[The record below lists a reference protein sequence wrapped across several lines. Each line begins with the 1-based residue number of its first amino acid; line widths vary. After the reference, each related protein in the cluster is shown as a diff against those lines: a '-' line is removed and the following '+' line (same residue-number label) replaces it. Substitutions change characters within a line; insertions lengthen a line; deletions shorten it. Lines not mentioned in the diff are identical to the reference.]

1 MEVKKLFTLR
11 NENYERFL
19 YSQDLTFI
27 RKMLFL
33 SLVLYSAFGIVD
45 RITGVDNLYIFNIIR
60 FYTVAP
66 YVFVIFLLS
75 FHASFY
81 RLHQYLLTSLYVV
94 AGLGIVVMLT
104 VAPEVFSYYGGLFL
118 VIGFGYFL
126 LRIRWQFAT
135 IGTVIIMIFYFVLA
149 YIHLEKYIYD
159 VLTYSIFYIAYIII
173 AISGSYTFSKY
184 RFDSFLHELHLKG
197 DNVVLEKEN
206 YQNLKDIENSNYIT
220 IYSLAK
226 LAESRDKYTGD
237 HIDRVGNL
245 CLKLS
250 KQLHFSVYVKNNCDK
265 EEFVQSIELAST
277 LHDIG
282 KVGIQE
288 NILMK
293 PGKLNDEE
301 FEIMKKHCMLGS
313 TTLREIQNKYAKNDF
328 INMGIDICES
338 HHENWDGSGYPRKL
352 KGRDIPFSA
361 RIVAVVD
368 VYDALISERPYKKPW
383 TKEESIK
390 EIIRLKGI
398 KFDKD
403 VVEAFTTCIKGEY

>member
-1 MEVKKLFTLR
+1 
-11 NENYERFL
+11 
-19 YSQDLTFI
+19 
-27 RKMLFL
+27 MLFL
-33 SLVLYSAFGIVD
+33 SLVLYSTFGIVD
-45 RITGVDNLYIFNIIR
+45 RIIGVDNLYVFNIIR
-60 FYTVAP
+60 FYIVAP

-75 FHASFY
+75 FHESFY

-173 AISGSYTFSKY
+173 VISGSYTFSKY

-226 LAESRDKYTGD
+226 LAESRDKFTGD

-245 CLKLS
+245 CLKLA
-250 KQLHFSVYVKNNCDK
+250 KHLHSSVYIKNNCDK
-265 EEFVQSIELAST
+265 EEFIQSIELAST

-293 PGKLNDEE
+293 PGKFTDEE

-368 VYDALISERPYKKPW
+368 VYDALISERPYKKAW
-383 TKEESIK
+383 TEEESIK
-390 EIIRLKGI
+390 EIISLQGI

-403 VVEAFTTCIKGEY
+403 VVEAFTTCIKGKY